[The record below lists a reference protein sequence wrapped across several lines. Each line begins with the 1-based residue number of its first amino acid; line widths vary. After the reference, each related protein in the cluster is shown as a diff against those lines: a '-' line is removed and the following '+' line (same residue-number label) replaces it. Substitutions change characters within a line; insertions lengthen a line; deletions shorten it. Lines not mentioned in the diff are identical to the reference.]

1 MNLFLVLIFFC
12 FNVKSCELYLYNLER
27 TNLINVYGEDIY
39 VGQDKLTGF
48 FSDDLIISLKYRY
61 GIGLNKDLEK
71 SSDILLSYTDSK
83 IGSGKDDLGMKYYL
97 LGTYNYSCKDRFEGL
112 EYLKK
117 SAEYGFLKSNFLYGY
132 ISYYGL
138 NDEITT
144 EQYFSSLS
152 KGMSNADGYS
162 IFQYIYLSFSTG
174 EISGVKQWIDIL
186 GGMNLFETCDLYNF
200 HKFGIGV
207 RGIVSDWETKNL
219 IIRKLWPEYE
229 LMCK

>member
-1 MNLFLVLIFFC
+1 
-12 FNVKSCELYLYNLER
+12 
-27 TNLINVYGEDIY
+27 
-39 VGQDKLTGF
+39 
-48 FSDDLIISLKYRY
+48 
-61 GIGLNKDLEK
+61 
-71 SSDILLSYTDSK
+71 
-83 IGSGKDDLGMKYYL
+83 
-97 LGTYNYSCKDRFEGL
+97 
-112 EYLKK
+112 
-117 SAEYGFLKSNFLYGY
+117 
-132 ISYYGL
+132 
-138 NDEITT
+138 
-144 EQYFSSLS
+144 
-152 KGMSNADGYS
+152 MSNADGYS